1 MQKRAQVKIILY
13 DRDQK
18 LLVKAADLLVEAFG
32 DQISMSSPRRS
43 RDLTDYHVIAYI
55 ELEAGQRGG

>member
-18 LLVKAADLLVEAFG
+18 LLVRAADLLVEAFG

>member
-55 ELEAGQRGG
+55 ELEAGQRGD